1 MSDADQY
8 YQATKMTADDLRT
21 IARSLA
27 IDEFTR
33 LALPEVDE
41 VVDVVSRVVPAGN
54 VPALILSGLSRL
66 NGRKAQSNVVK
77 RDVNMLLKGVETV
90 LDKAVFGT
98 FFAGPAAVI
107 WGYQNL
113 LKLAG
118 KDPNDS
124 FPEGT
129 WQFYVEYAL
138 REDTA
143 RHANETNGFDSTL
156 SRLGIKLSKVDRIT
170 AWVMTAIQTL
180 ADYDSLLENE
190 WRERVYADLL
200 KKAAPNTDFYDD
212 IYETWQKRIPYGKRS
227 DSKEAETYATY
238 RRRKFD
244 EYFEPIMRKSPPD
257 VMRNWL
263 EAVRDTKIRDLL
275 NYLNQMTMLAYL
287 DAGVY
292 SEVRTPVD
300 LSNAHIGVIHRGMY
314 YFLPV
319 CHPGTKET
327 TDVQTVRQW
336 VAAILKTRDVSP
348 AELSLLCNIKRSSL
362 PGVITNLSP
371 ESRAEINLLRTAPIL
386 FNTDIRP
393 QYLPLAEIRHTERG
407 IGDHP
412 LTLFDTGETIV
423 FDQSH
428 IFFDGA
434 WGAAL
439 AEIMTNEAIAWGA
452 YLNSLDEAQP
462 AAKIPHSSEFQFSER
477 DRKIIRN
484 APTIIPEV
492 SAESDSVNLER
503 LVNLRKAFKQRSQ
516 EIKLTVNDIL
526 LLYRAIHG
534 YTYAPSKNLLDE
546 LHRVA
551 EKAETSTAVKAALHA
566 IEESYQTNPTILMP
580 VDASQTNPR
589 DRLYPISFE
598 VPLADLDLM
607 GLHHQALQML
617 DNYTATMDN
626 HMYDTFRKKQRVYLA
641 TLAGFGEVMVRA
653 KHVAMSGESA
663 SVGTIK
669 LLAHMPMPLRRLLDK
684 IPSRFDVLN
693 DIIKGRE
700 VFSNIGQVAPNSSL
714 SRFITAKDDNDKK
727 TLAWGVI
734 TDNDGVMHVS
744 LRDFRPHVGMLIHAG
759 YRDLATRITQDY
771 VDSYTAGINRYVQE
785 LWRITVASKEKRLT
799 NPGW

>member
-8 YQATKMTADDLRT
+8 YQATRMTADDLRT

-27 IDEFTR
+27 IDEVTR

-66 NGRKAQSNVVK
+66 NGRKAQANIVK
-77 RDVNMLLKGVETV
+77 RDVNMLFKGVETV
-90 LDKAVFGT
+90 LDKAVYGT

-113 LKLAG
+113 LRLAG

-143 RHANETNGFDSTL
+143 RHANETHGFDTTLKRHGIRL
-156 SRLGIKLSKVDRIT
+156 SRADRIT
-170 AWVMTAIQTL
+170 AWLMTTIHTL
-180 ADYDSLLENE
+180 ADYENLLENE

-200 KKAAPNTDFYDD
+200 RKAAPDTNLYDEV
-212 IYETWQKRIPYGKRS
+212 YTNWQKQIPYGKRS
-227 DSKEAETYATY
+227 DSTPEETYPTY

-244 EYFEPIMRKSPPD
+244 EYFEPIIRKSQPQI
-257 VMRNWL
+257 MGRWL
-263 EAVRDTKIRDLL
+263 EMVRDAKIRDLL
-275 NYLNQMTMLAYL
+275 NYLSQMTILAAL
-287 DAGVY
+287 EPGSY
-292 SEVRTPVD
+292 SETRQPIE
-300 LSNAHIGVIHRGMY
+300 LHKAHIGVIHRGIY
-314 YFLPV
+314 YFIPV
-319 CHPGTKET
+319 CRPGTKNLM
-327 TDVQTVRQW
+327 DVHSVRRW
-336 VAAILKTRDVSP
+336 VAAILRAPGSTPP
-348 AELSLLCNIKRSSL
+348 AELSLL
-362 PGVITNLSP
+362 TNLRRSAFPTLNFSP
-371 ESRAEINLLRTAPIL
+371 DIKNGLNLLRMTPIL
-386 FNTDIRP
+386 INTDIRP
-393 QYLPLAEIRHTERG
+393 RYLPLAEIRQTERG
-407 IGDHP
+407 VGDHA
-412 LTLFDTGETIV
+412 LSLFDTGETMV

-434 WGAAL
+434 WGAAF

-452 YLNSLDEAQP
+452 YLSTLDEAEP
-462 AAKIPHSSEFQFSER
+462 SSSPPTSPPFQFTDA
-477 DRKIIRN
+477 DRKVIRSAPAII
-484 APTIIPEV
+484 TEV
-492 SAESDSVNLER
+492 SAEDDTIKLER

-516 EIKLTVNDIL
+516 EIKLTVNDLL
-526 LLYRAIHG
+526 LLYRAVHG
-534 YTYAPSKNLLDE
+534 LTYKPNAALLDE
-546 LHRVA
+546 LDRLA
-551 EKAETSTAVKAALHA
+551 KKAETSAAAKAALNA
-566 IEESYQTNPTILMP
+566 MQEKINPTILMP

-598 VPLADLDLM
+598 VPLGDLNLM
-607 GLHHQALQML
+607 GLHEKALAALDDYVDTL
-617 DNYTATMDN
+617 DNEIYEA
-626 HMYDTFRKKQRVYLA
+626 FRKHQRKYLA

-653 KHVAMSGESA
+653 KAVAMSGESA

-669 LLAHMPMPLRRLLDK
+669 LLAHMPMALRRLLDK
-684 IPSRFDVLN
+684 IPNRFDVLN

-700 VFSNIGQVAPNSSL
+700 VFSNIGQVAPSSSL

-734 TDNDGVMHVS
+734 TDTEGVMHLS
-744 LRDFRPHVGMLIHAG
+744 LRDFRPHVGLLIHAG
-759 YRDLATRITQDY
+759 YRDLAKRITQDY
-771 VDSYTAGINRYVQE
+771 LDEYATGLNRYVHE